1 MFSGGPFCFFVGK
14 FIPEKYSYSL
24 DAWVGGPWE
33 QGFYC
38 GQRGNA
44 HCRCTKREVY
54 VFGECNYV
62 CIRGT
67 GKLFSK
73 RLMPTY
79 DYWTRAHFASPSPPL
94 YLDFRI
100 EIDYRLNTSLLE
112 KKSSAQAKR
121 PFLLFG
127 PPHPPYKLEIRQRVV
142 FRKPQMD
149 CPSDGF
155 ASSGLQFSE
164 NCYSIF
170 ENGDDSKFY
179 KK

>member
-44 HCRCTKREVY
+44 HCRYTKREVY

-100 EIDYRLNTSLLE
+100 EIDYRLNTTLLV
-112 KKSSAQAKR
+112 KK
-121 PFLLFG
+121 
-127 PPHPPYKLEIRQRVV
+127 V
-142 FRKPQMD
+142 FRTSQKTIFTVRTP
-149 CPSDGF
+149 PSALQVGDQT
-155 ASSGLQFSE
+155 ARCLSETTNGLPF
-164 NCYSIF
+164 
-170 ENGDDSKFY
+170 
-179 KK
+179 